1 MNIRQEILK
10 AGVIGLKDFGYP
22 SVTEENILTDTIY
35 SAFFEEMLKDNIYEL
50 EEKENRTDKENEVYE
65 VLVSLK
71 KEIESRNV

>member
-22 SVTEENILTDTIY
+22 SVTEESILTNKIY
-35 SAFFEEMLKDNIYEL
+35 SAFFKEMLKDNIYAL
-50 EEKENRTDKENEVYE
+50 EEKENRTDNENAVRAE
-65 VLVSLK
+65 LMSLK